1 MEIKSKGLTEALEA
15 AHAGARIL
23 RETISDMERA
33 LLSIDTLLAAA
44 EKEADETK
52 ATVLAEEA
60 TRRSYREQ
68 ERFVKAVLEAVHAAD
83 DCDDEEDD
91 EE

>member
-33 LLSIDTLLAAA
+33 LLSVETLRAAA
-44 EKEADETK
+44 EINPDKTK
-52 ATVLAEEA
+52 AIVLAEEA
-60 TRRSYREQ
+60 ARLSYREQ
-68 ERFVKAVLEAVHAAD
+68 ERFVKAFLEAVYAAD